1 MSISIRVLD
10 AANGRPAVDLLIR
23 LSRDRDGRWQEDAS
37 GRTDANGYLVG
48 CPPGTMTRGMH
59 RFDVDLDEYFA
70 GIGVTPF
77 YPRIAIVFRV
87 TDVTVSYH
95 IPLLITPHAYATY
108 CEPPLGEGDDERQH
122 LRPLTHVLAAE
133 VKEGMPDEVPP
144 ARPYRGSLP

>member
-1 MSISIRVLD
+1 MSISVRVLD
-10 AANGRPAVDLLIR
+10 WANGRPAVDLPVR
-23 LSRDRDGRWQEDAS
+23 LSRDRDGSWQEDAS
-37 GRTDANGYLVG
+37 GRTDADGYLVG

-59 RFDVDLDEYFA
+59 RIDVDLAEYFA

-108 CEPPLGEGDDERQH
+108 HETSLHNDERQH

-133 VKEGMPDEVPP
+133 VKEGTPDEVPP
-144 ARPYRGSLP
+144 ARPDGDPLP

>member
-1 MSISIRVLD
+1 MSISVRVVD
-10 AANGRPAVDLLIR
+10 SANGRPAVDLLVR
-23 LSRDRDGRWQEDAS
+23 LSRDRDGRWQEDAR

-48 CPPGTMTRGMH
+48 CPPETMTRGVH
-59 RFDVDLDEYFA
+59 RIDVDLDEYFA

-77 YPRIAIVFRV
+77 YPRITIFFRV

-108 CEPPLGEGDDERQH
+108 REPPLGDDERQH

-133 VKEGMPDEVPP
+133 VKEGTPDEVPP
-144 ARPYRGSLP
+144 ARPDGGSLP